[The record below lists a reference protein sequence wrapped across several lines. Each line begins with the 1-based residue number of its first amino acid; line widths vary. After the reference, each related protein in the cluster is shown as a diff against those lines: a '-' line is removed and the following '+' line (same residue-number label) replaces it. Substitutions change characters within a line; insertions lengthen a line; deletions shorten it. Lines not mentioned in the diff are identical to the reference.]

1 MLRALMEI
9 IENMYEQIE
18 NVCRQVEIL
27 RKKSKRHARDKK
39 KNTDKDMK
47 NAFTHQQMGKI
58 RKVFELENMAT
69 ETSKTEKQRIERL
82 WEK

>member
-27 RKKSKRHARDKK
+27 RKNLKDMQEIKK
-39 KNTDKDMK
+39 KTL
-47 NAFTHQQMGKI
+47 I
-58 RKVFELENMAT
+58 
-69 ETSKTEKQRIERL
+69 KT
-82 WEK
+82 

>member
-27 RKKSKRHARDKK
+27 RKNLKDMQEIKK
-39 KNTDKDMK
+39 KTLIKTWRMPLMYSLVDGK
-47 NAFTHQQMGKI
+47 NQESLWAWEYGK
-58 RKVFELENMAT
+58 RNF
-69 ETSKTEKQRIERL
+69 
-82 WEK
+82 